1 MSDIQQALYDFDAT
15 IKAKP
20 ELTDSDLLEL
30 FPELEGDT
38 ARLRAAYDYS
48 ATLNSGK
55 YKGPEE
61 FNAKFPELFGEPEKP
76 RYQMPTAEKQYVAP
90 VLGGKQPEQAPQE
103 KILPDYRAIDAA
115 RTMTPAET
123 NQVLNQGVPGV
134 TRIGD
139 TNISHL
145 QTDMLMNEK
154 FGGGYKDTSAGRTEE
169 VTPVGE
175 METGVELVG
184 APFNPDEEE
193 PYQKERPDGF
203 FSYIGDNINAVNTGA
218 SQAVAGLMGYGEE
231 FYRNLE
237 KVGIPGVSDLF
248 GTYADAWG
256 GVKEYFK
263 RDAAASMARTS
274 NYEGKDFTDLWKEG
288 RYADSIAKLYTDATQ
303 SIPLSVASMGA
314 VAAGRPDVSF
324 SLMYASQAG
333 NTMDELRDNT
343 DMTDTQKQVNAH
355 LIGAAE
361 ALSEL
366 FGDKVMVGWLG
377 DVFKKGGER
386 LLKSKIASGVRP
398 MIHNLLKSNSLL
410 IPPAIEGTEEF
421 VNSLAQNV
429 INYTTGKTNVY
440 KPLEGT
446 LEAFIQGFA
455 GGSQFAAVGA
465 GKMAYDQGVEY
476 VKGFEAKTNF
486 NHSRK
491 EYERLMSEN
500 GYAPADIQEIETQLI
515 AATPEEAQKMIGQ
528 LVQNMNGGVIELED
542 GNYELHEA
550 FTQPLVDLYTS
561 GKQLEH
567 RSKKLQTKVQEF
579 NQRAEQYVTD
589 NLNPDMNALVFAE
602 FQGQPVR
609 VVSGVVQMKD
619 KEIDTEVSTPEIYI
633 ETQEGIR
640 IIPPQLLDARKGLR
654 ITPAQQAVQEIA
666 QQAAEPVVAQ
676 HENEEVRPYNEGE
689 IVRAE
694 IAGSPVLGTI
704 VGKTE
709 QGYTIR
715 DAQGMMIQIQP
726 RQIINEDNLEGVDNE
741 SVVEYRDQSGAIRTG
756 VVNDIHSERV
766 QGYAYIDDQRIPFS
780 DILGL
785 KTDEVVEEQP
795 QNVGSAPVANSNM
808 SETQETQAG
817 ATQDAEQTVQ
827 AQYPVTTKGELD
839 FDNFTP
845 EQLFSYTAEQYG
857 EEAAIEDVK
866 VSIAGLETQLSKKKK
881 AFEKMGMKDR
891 VKARAEISKIEAE
904 IASFSSLIP
913 TAPVETAPPA
923 VESAPATQL
932 STPPAQQSAPAPEVS
947 APVENT
953 PSAKKRRAVKDGA
966 KKNTTGRPQWLVNKV
981 RRSGEPK
988 NLRELIMHKLI
999 FGAKLRW
1006 NDIVSENKA
1015 ILTRGLGG
1023 EYRYAEAERKPRANS
1038 MMGYVSESGITPEQL
1053 AHQIWE
1059 ANALEDGQFEDIP
1072 LTGYDTQQILDEIL
1086 DVANTY
1092 PTVSGMARDLEKWA
1106 EKIEQDEK
1114 SYFDEIMEME
1124 QEDGLP
1130 MAEEF
1135 EIFVDNIPQEAIDN
1149 SLRAANFTPEELN
1162 ELFEFLNNVYE
1173 NDEQGGSRGTK
1184 EDAEASGNNESG
1196 VKSQEGRNATS
1207 EGTTNQRGDSGSSP
1221 ADQRAEQGAGL
1232 TDEINSQSPELN
1244 PTEAQKEA
1252 GNYKKAHIKFQ
1263 GMDITI
1269 ENPKNS
1275 VRSGVDENGKAWSN
1289 TLQNHYGYFTRT
1301 TGKDGDHID
1310 TFIGENTESNMVF
1323 VVDQNNPE
1331 TGRFDESK
1339 VMLGFNNIEEA
1350 QAAYMG
1356 NYEAGWKGFGS
1367 ITPVSIEDF
1376 KKWLY
1381 DGARQRK
1388 PFAEYKDTPAP
1399 LLTVDS
1405 PEVLAI
1411 VQKLFAKKELSAKEA
1426 AIYNNK
1432 ENDAIFNT
1440 AIGREVMKRNRED
1453 DTDKDLEKSS
1463 KQQIPDSPKVKIQTV
1478 IDSYNESVNMTIPD
1492 VINSIADI
1500 AYENDIKL
1508 IQNAYD
1514 RYKQEIIEDTRE
1526 FGERGD
1532 REAIE
1537 NTFMDV
1543 VMEYIGTLGSI
1554 EVKPIEADQAENED
1568 DLKSIEGK
1576 KKPEPTTVRELAD
1589 YDAGEQKGYLSG
1601 MFFSGL
1607 EKGSKFKVARKD
1619 YEVTQYSKPKKVEF
1633 VGKKGNQITYDEI
1646 TIRIKELATGKTITT
1661 KLITWPNGNSQFT
1674 GVESNQNHEQL
1685 SRDIEGDVNTDL
1697 INEYNRFHEKS
1708 DSFKIIQKQ
1717 LDKLK
1722 SQQGDV
1728 KPEVKPKRPIESV
1741 EPQSPIDNLNAI
1753 LSGEKVVEAPTLEDQ
1768 LKAAEQKLST
1778 VKKDRDKKYRR
1789 YLDLKERLDEIGS
1802 RDQVDVEG
1810 NVGNGMLAFEELDK
1824 EAKEK
1829 VNAARKEYEP
1839 LNEQVKELESKI
1851 EKLQGR
1857 IKDQKM
1863 NQQEMNFDEPVE
1875 PEIKEQ
1881 PNKVSK
1887 AQAEADAALQDFMD
1901 AFNDLN
1907 NLGIVDNTAEKQAK
1921 LLITG
1926 TKMVGAFTKLGVYK
1940 FAELIK
1946 AIQAK
1951 GIQITDD
1958 LLSAIKKSYGAF
1970 AAENDIEE
1978 LDDMKTVRA
1987 FKIEEKPAM
1996 EVIQELFEGSKAEV
2010 VKTISEE
2017 NAVHLTENKQRFIN
2031 AVVEKLGNEKLT
2043 IVSLRKIADESGLG
2057 NIKDTAIQE
2066 YTELAIVMKARAIAK
2081 QDISQEEKFRQI
2093 VELYQAQPTISMR
2106 SSERIDKQQYSTPIP
2121 LSFLAGEFI
2130 NKINPKSVLEPSAG
2144 NGMMVFNVDEQV
2156 VIANEIDEVRLENLR
2171 DQGFKVTNQDGTLEF
2186 NIEPVDAVVTNPPF
2200 GKSEAREYEGYK
2212 IAGLDEQ
2219 MTINALLSMKDN
2231 GRAAII
2237 IGGHTKYKDNG
2248 TLASEKAFINYLY
2261 DKYNVVDIIN
2271 VDGALYRKQGT
2282 SFPVRMILI
2291 NGRRTGFESLARK
2304 YAPLQKDARSEQ
2316 VSTFE
2321 ELFNRIQENE
2331 NNLLRKG
2338 ESIRVDNGTQPAT
2351 ESDRGDVQ
2359 GISARP
2365 NRQGSTSQGKPGTSS
2380 VRPSQNGGL
2389 SNTTGLSSVDDAG
2402 RPNME
2407 DNALDRGDD
2416 DGANN
2421 RPGSNRGVQRKDVS
2435 EFLNGSNARPE
2446 PLKIDLSKEK
2456 TPYPSRS
2463 KSDEIGSVVPTNV
2476 AQTINEILHKFKDID
2491 SYVQYKLG
2499 YQSKEELFGALS
2511 AEQIDS
2517 VALAIYQIENN
2528 RALIIGDMTGVG
2540 KGRQAAAIIR
2550 YAAFHGHKP
2559 VFITEKAHLF
2569 SDIYRDLRDIGS
2581 ADLRPFIFNAKSADA
2596 DPSMTDE
2603 NGVVVY
2609 KVLSPKVRNAV
2620 LAGQSLPDE
2629 YDYAV
2634 LSYSQLSGDTEKNGL
2649 STKQSFL
2656 TNIARNN
2663 VLILD
2668 ESHNAGGDGNTG
2680 TFLTELLQETKGVVF
2695 LSGTFAK
2702 RADNMP
2708 IYAIKTSMSDANM
2721 SDTELIEAIKKG
2733 GVPLQEIMSK
2743 NLTET
2748 GQMVRRERDF
2758 SGVTIDWQT
2767 MTEAK
2772 EQHFKTFD
2780 GVIEVFNELI
2790 EFQKEYVDPVI
2801 ETINADL
2808 ADEQGGA
2815 EVRQGTANL
2824 GISNV
2829 PFASKT
2835 FNLVRQLL
2843 FSLKAKEVAAE
2854 AIKELQKG
2862 NKPVIAVGNTME
2874 AFLNEMG
2881 QVGDVVQ
2888 KHDYSLTLLRGLTGL
2903 FRITRVDANNER
2915 HHEEIGL
2922 DAIGEAGRRRYAEL
2936 EDKINKLSS
2945 GISISPIDVIKKEIT
2960 DAGYSIGELT
2970 GRSNELVFNE
2980 DGTAVISKRTNTDKK
2995 KLARDFN
3002 SGELDALVLNQS
3014 ASTGISL
3021 HASSKFRDQRQRVM
3035 LFAQNQLDVNT
3046 EVQMRGRIDRTGQ
3059 KQRGAYRY
3067 IISAIPAEQ
3076 RIIMMFKAKLKSL
3089 DANTTSSQ
3097 KSKVNEIEVVDFLN
3111 KYGDEIAIEYLKEN
3125 PEINIKMLDPYGISE
3140 MDDTELARFTKAD
3153 GAASKVAGRAAL
3165 LSVKEQEAF
3174 YSEMTEKYTTL
3185 INYLN
3190 DSGTNDLEITTLPL
3204 NAETTA
3210 KHIVIQGSNNG
3221 NPFSEDSIRETTE
3234 VDVLKKPMSMAE
3246 INEEAQKLT
3255 GGLSPTEYR
3264 DMMVEKIR
3272 THLTEQT
3279 NKETDKIRND
3289 YAKREQAHF
3298 DKINKEIDRDIKR
3311 GEVQESDRNEIL
3323 SSKRELWDGS
3333 MRLAIENKTNAI
3345 RTRYESVIQ
3354 IIRSLPTGRVVL
3366 IPSTLEID
3374 ATTTY
3379 SEGMFLGFRMKDKI
3393 TTSTI
3398 TAVFAPLDS
3407 RRRIDVPL
3415 SKVPFL
3421 QAVYAQT
3428 MQGQR
3433 SIRANKENWDS
3444 LVPTRTRRTAYII
3457 SGNILQAYGRPELRG
3472 QLVTYTT
3479 KEGAVRQGILLPE
3492 RYRHDEQTMRVQII
3506 KKIDALRAGEDLSD
3520 QSNGVT
3526 VKKESPTSYS
3536 ITVPLSRIRG
3546 GKYFL
3551 DEELRSMVY
3560 ERDFRQMAGQMVGV
3574 VSEANI
3580 ERALQYLSDK
3590 FNISVNDKMKEAKED
3605 AAFKI
3610 VGENLP
3616 ATININGV
3624 ERPTTNSE
3632 GKPIHSTEEGIRNF
3646 YEWFSNSKVVDE
3658 QGRPFVVYHGAYE
3671 NFDVFK
3677 KSELGKYTNAESAK
3691 QGFFFTD
3698 KKDLASDFAYDSA
3711 RSFGKYSEKQILAQ
3725 IQKADFE
3732 KINEF
3737 VTRKIKGEYD
3747 FSIYNSINEYLEDN
3761 RKIKSIEPSE
3771 SEYRDAIN
3779 NLAAEYLY
3787 NGISDS
3793 DTSNEYKRIFDELG
3807 ISIGYVQE
3815 VELKIENPLVV
3826 NKAIDFEDG
3835 DGLTHYIEKAKKDGN
3850 DGVIFN
3856 NVREVILEG
3865 SKMTKQFVVFE
3876 PTQIK
3881 SATGNSGEFSG
3892 NTDDMLFKM
3901 SPYYSPTERALET
3914 LKQEKGTPDQMKAM
3928 LLKNGA
3934 KEAEFE
3940 WMGWDEF
3947 VSDKKTISKVDIQQ
3961 WIDENKIEIQEVEKG
3976 SVKPMATMANISE
3989 VKFSQY
3995 GSGSYLVS
4003 YRMGEDEGVVII
4015 GTYEAGNEQE
4025 AKEKALERINN
4036 SESDYVSQATKFSQY
4051 VLPGG
4056 ENYKE
4061 LLLTMP
4067 ATHYMYDINKVKIEE
4082 TNTFWMFY
4090 DKDGE
4095 LITGY
4100 AKDHN
4105 PTKEDAINTFKSN
4118 FKIDN
4123 KDVFQSSHFDEPN
4136 ILAHVRFNERTVNG
4150 ERVLFIEEI
4159 QSDWAQSGKK
4169 SGFKNT
4175 EDNDNVKSA
4184 RKSYEEAK
4192 AREDEVNNKLINV
4205 ISEAQKMGLPVG
4217 ASNSEWNKFTYGL
4230 FKTSEVYRI
4239 ENKMQEVKNNKD
4251 WNEYQSMLDEITSK
4265 QNELGKQR
4273 LELIRERDYIESL
4286 SNDRKEKLDREIRNQ
4301 EFNSVPDMPFKKTDQ
4316 WVNLTLRRMMQ
4327 YAAENGFDR
4336 VAWTN
4341 GTQQAERYDLSKQI
4355 ESVEYFDTSGRLIAY
4370 NKEGNSVINEAG
4382 IEQNKVEDYIGK
4394 EATKK
4399 LFENITEERNGVRK
4413 YELKGEQL
4421 SVGGEGMKAFYD
4433 KIVPTQ
4439 AGKLV
4444 KPFGVKVESIDIK
4457 TLDTSNTKVE
4467 TTEKG
4472 NYRLV
4477 DDKGNTLSSMTKETG
4492 DGFSKADLHSELVY
4506 LAKRY
4511 PTMNATAM
4519 VQSIPV
4525 NQEMREVLAAGI
4537 PLFKM
4542 SAQTGK
4548 GMSLEDAQWLSDTLT
4563 GVFNVEGTEGKTPT
4577 VVVASTKDLIE
4588 KLPGYAKQLTAYQVS
4603 GINTG
4608 DKVYI
4613 NMEHVKSKEQ
4623 FVKTW
4628 LHEHI
4633 HQITIDNYTENG
4645 IERFYNSLPAEVKG
4659 VLRSGYSGKSNL
4671 IKGLEIIAHYT
4682 EVLLDSVGLENLMNG
4697 NFDLSLVPE
4706 SVRPILGEHLEI
4718 ITYGNYQNNRE
4729 NQLNDSRNDRGT
4741 TKGLQTTTARAG
4753 YQRDGSIRNTR
4764 RGNEDR
4770 AAFRITDDVSPLRD
4784 VVDAKLRKAVV
4795 KIGNR
4800 QLGEGFR
4807 FKVQENWQDS
4817 HIAVKHFL
4825 DVLRTNGVVIED
4837 FNDYYLQVTQ
4847 VPGRTDAQV
4856 DNYERM
4862 FHKPLMEAIGELQ
4875 KQGMSYRDVENY
4887 AIMKHGI
4894 ERNEYMRNQEAKIY
4908 AEKKVKKPTLKEQ
4921 ELDIDGSV
4929 MDEYRAALQDAYE
4942 SKLISLSDKDYSG
4955 ITAVAEEVEMTAE
4968 EYVAFIE
4975 GRITEQAINNFWT
4988 AVNNATNNSL
4998 EQAFKAGSISKA
5010 TYEDL
5015 KSRYQFYIPLRG
5027 FDQEIA
5033 EDRYDYAP
5041 DMGTYYSLPMISAKG
5056 RKSRSE
5062 TPFAYIWQMN
5072 QSAITFANRNL
5083 LNQSIKRL
5091 SAKNTQG
5098 LLTAKKAWYMLTGE
5112 IDGVKQWEL
5121 REPEYS
5127 PDWKQYQKNIETFE
5141 EEMQELEEKGFASQR
5156 GGKLNLGLFTKPKQ
5170 ASQHTVHVMQNGVEY
5185 VIYFNADPAVSRA
5198 INGSNR
5204 TIANPGRVETFVRN
5218 ASRTMAANFTTR
5230 NPVFVLSNFSRD
5242 FLYAASTLPAKESAA
5257 YAAKFVK
5264 NIPLVAASLKRAI
5277 KGKPDMTNPI
5287 DQLAVEYILNGGKT
5301 GYSSIVE
5308 LQKTQ
5313 KRIERD
5319 LRRHGKSSKAEAL
5332 LKGIQ
5337 AANEF
5342 AENIT
5347 RLSAYVTSRHEGRS
5361 IIQSI
5366 SDAKELTVNFN
5377 RNGAGGYGAAFI
5389 KSYWLFVNAGIQAM
5403 ANFYSIA
5410 KNHPGKTAAVIATY
5424 MAWGVIQPLLIS
5436 LLGDDDDLEEYFKMS
5451 DWERQNNLIFPT
5463 GAGFIKIPLPHEL
5476 RLFHAMGD
5484 NIAQTIFGYKDAGET
5499 IADTAMSFAD
5509 LIPISPA
5516 GAIDASW
5523 VEMLP
5528 DAIKPLAQI
5537 HFTNTNFMGGRI
5549 VDEYK
5554 TRSEVMPG
5562 YRMAR
5567 TNKKGEVLSPS
5578 FVVGVTKFLDH
5589 MTGGDGTQKGLVS
5602 MNPDEVNHLL
5612 RGYFGGLYTMAVQ
5625 FGGIAYSGYEWSKGG
5640 DLKVKFKD
5648 TPLKAFYTSTDELN
5662 EKNSGLNKN
5671 FYRIKN
5677 EAENVLEAG
5686 KDYIKRSSNGEFDA
5700 IELDKKLEEINY
5712 HFYYEMNERFI
5723 KPVKTVEGKLDELPE
5738 EYIKEAETIIN
5749 MHKENLINFYHD
5761 GTKSGE

>member
-103 KILPDYRAIDAA
+103 NILPDYKAMDAA

-123 NQVLNQGVPGV
+123 MQTLNQGVPGV

-184 APFNPDEEE
+184 APFNPDEKEKRTE
-193 PYQKERPDGF
+193 PEHIGHQIADTWNSISAGAGDF
-203 FSYIGDNINAVNTGA
+203 FKGTASYAELF
-218 SQAVAGLMGYGEE
+218 S
-231 FYRNLE
+231 RNMEDL
-237 KVGIPGVSDLF
+237 GIPGISDLY
-248 GTYADAWG
+248 GVYADGLGNAR
-256 GVKEYFK
+256 KFFD
-263 RDAAASMARTS
+263 RDAAKSRALVS
-274 NYEGKDFTDLWKEG
+274 NYDGKTYDELWKEG
-288 RYADSIAKLYTDATQ
+288 RYTDAVAHVFNKSAE
-303 SIPLSVASMGA
+303 SIPITVASMGGMA
-314 VAAGRPDVSF
+314 LGVP
-324 SLMYASQAG
+324 SLSALALFAPSAG
-333 NTMDELRDNT
+333 NAYDEVRDRT
-343 DMTDTQKQVNAH
+343 DMTEFQKQLNANT
-355 LIGAAE
+355 IGVLEAATE
-361 ALSEL
+361 Y
-366 FGDKVMVGWLG
+366 FGDKVIVGWLG
-377 DVFKKGGER
+377 DIFKKGGER
-386 LLKSKIASGVRP
+386 LLKTKVAGPLRKIINDA
-398 MIHNLLKSNSLL
+398 LKSNSLL
-410 IPPAIEGTEEF
+410 IPPAIEGIEEV
-421 VNSLAQNV
+421 VNSVGQNMV
-429 INYTTGKTNVY
+429 DYFTGKTKVY
-440 KPLEGT
+440 KPFEGT
-446 LEAFIQGFA
+446 FDSFVHGFA

-528 LVQNMNGGVIELED
+528 LVQNMDGGVIELEN
-542 GNYELHEA
+542 GQFELHEA

-633 ETQEGIR
+633 ETQDGIR

-756 VVNDIHSERV
+756 VVTDIHSERV

-785 KTDEVVEEQP
+785 KTDEVIAEQA
-795 QNVGSAPVANSNM
+795 QNAGSAPVTNSNL
-808 SETQETQAG
+808 SETQETRAG
-817 ATQDAEQTVQ
+817 ATQEAEQAVQ

-866 VSIAGLETQLSKKKK
+866 VSIAGLEAQLSKKRK
-881 AFEKMGMKDR
+881 AFEKMGMKER

-904 IASFSSLIP
+904 IASFSNLIP
-913 TAPVETAPPA
+913 TAPVESAPPA
-923 VESAPATQL
+923 VESAPATQ
-932 STPPAQQSAPAPEVS
+932 AS
-947 APVENT
+947 APVEKSKRKYK
-953 PSAKKRRAVKDGA
+953 PESAVTEREKR
-966 KKNTTGRPQWLVNKV
+966 W
-981 RRSGEPK
+981 GEPQT
-988 NLRELIMHKLI
+988 LRELI
-999 FGAKLRW
+999 LRYFILNGRLSW
-1006 NDIVSENKA
+1006 NDKEGTK
-1015 ILTRGLGG
+1015 GLGS
-1023 EYRYAEAERKPRANS
+1023 EYRNAESERRKHIQFIKNDAP
-1038 MMGYVSESGITPEQL
+1038 TPEQL
-1053 AHQIWE
+1053 AHDIWE
-1059 ANALEDGQFEDIP
+1059 ANAFEPGQFEDLP
-1072 LTGYDTQQILDEIL
+1072 LYGYDTQQILDEIL
-1086 DVANTY
+1086 DVMNSYTGRSGMIEDVEAMHTTSDMDSHATSIVEQETPIDEYVENNFEDFINNPEENPFFVDENTWTPEQKQQANELNDYFAQFDAEITTKE
-1092 PTVSGMARDLEKWA
+1092 PTVRSEAERSGEYNPQSSAQPVNQGQGQPGEGLVTTDDGGVSTSNQGA
-1106 EKIEQDEK
+1106 ET
-1114 SYFDEIMEME
+1114 
-1124 QEDGLP
+1124 G
-1130 MAEEF
+1130 
-1135 EIFVDNIPQEAIDN
+1135 
-1149 SLRAANFTPEELN
+1149 
-1162 ELFEFLNNVYE
+1162 
-1173 NDEQGGSRGTK
+1173 
-1184 EDAEASGNNESG
+1184 ESG
-1196 VKSQEGRNATS
+1196 L
-1207 EGTTNQRGDSGSSP
+1207 TN
-1221 ADQRAEQGAGL
+1221 
-1232 TDEINSQSPELN
+1232 EINYQSPELN

-1252 GNYKKAHIKFQ
+1252 GNYKKAHIKVQ

-1301 TGKDGDHID
+1301 TGKDGDQID
-1310 TFIGENTESNMVF
+1310 TFIGESPESNMVF

-1339 VMLGFNNIEEA
+1339 VMLGFNSAEEA
-1350 QAAYMG
+1350 QAAYMS
-1356 NYEAGWKGFGS
+1356 NYEVDWKGFGS
-1367 ITPVSIEDF
+1367 ITPVSVEDF

-1388 PFAEYKDTPAP
+1388 PFSEYRDTPEP
-1399 LLTVDS
+1399 
-1405 PEVLAI
+1405 
-1411 VQKLFAKKELSAKEA
+1411 
-1426 AIYNNK
+1426 
-1432 ENDAIFNT
+1432 
-1440 AIGREVMKRNRED
+1440 
-1453 DTDKDLEKSS
+1453 
-1463 KQQIPDSPKVKIQTV
+1463 
-1478 IDSYNESVNMTIPD
+1478 
-1492 VINSIADI
+1492 
-1500 AYENDIKL
+1500 
-1508 IQNAYD
+1508 
-1514 RYKQEIIEDTRE
+1514 
-1526 FGERGD
+1526 
-1532 REAIE
+1532 
-1537 NTFMDV
+1537 
-1543 VMEYIGTLGSI
+1543 
-1554 EVKPIEADQAENED
+1554 VKPIEADTNG
-1568 DLKSIEGK
+1568 IEGK

-1717 LDKLK
+1717 LDKLN
-1722 SQQGDV
+1722 SRPESA
-1728 KPEVKPKRPIESV
+1728 KPKVKPKQTDEAIK
-1741 EPQSPIDNLNAI
+1741 PQSPIDNLNAI

-1768 LKAAEQKLST
+1768 LKSAEQKLST

-1789 YLDLKERLDEIGS
+1789 YLDLKDRLDEIGS

-1863 NQQEMNFDEPVE
+1863 NQQEMNFEEEKAPEGFRKNFDNEFGSFTSVFAYVNPNNPKEFMVQTTVRKANADGTISMQKHEKWMPVE
-1875 PEIKEQ
+1875 KYDDFVADLNKRAETKEQ
-1881 PNKVSK
+1881 QQGEFKYRLTRRPPSIGTHPTENLISDPIQTVNEKGMKEWVLTYSKKLDPKEVASFELTPVVDGSQYVGKKVQGIFGKYIYTVKEVTPDFVSMETTASDGRTTTKDMSITQFVNGIDNGSYKLVDEQAPQGKQPLSEPDNNAGEENAEATGQKEAKQQQSIDLNQERDVINELGTGKSVDNSPQQKPPVERSNYGNTNKIVSNERYEELKRRMKGKLGNLNVGFDPELLAIGTEMAAYHIEAGARKFADFAKRMIEDLGDGIRPYLKSFYQGSRYMPGMEPLSVEMDDSNSVNNFDVNNLNIQQDVLDRPDSSESDSKNPNDVQPDESSIPNDGRGSQQQRNANESRTPRTRNKRNGGKSGSGLFSDLFGEESDNGISQQDGTKKPQSNDAGNQQSTGDVIDSTEGLSDLDSGRPNTDTQDDQSNGEQAETFAERTRKRIEQQKRAESIKNKSMDINNIRETLPMLLPEQQDDVLKAETRFFSKDHNTGPLAYGKGMLFTNGTGTGKTYTGLGIIKRFTKEGKNNILIVVPSQEKVSDWAK
-1887 AQAEADAALQDFMD
+1887 DGKNLLLDITPLEDTSTSGEGVNVTTYANFVNNEELQKRDFDLVVFDESHRIMENKDGEFSGSTSKFRSLANVTESYALNRIESVTPEYIEIRQLEKSIRDEETALGGSLDQPMEQYITRRSELDARIKKREELQK
-1901 AFNDLN
+1901 NYN
-1907 NLGIVDNTAEKQAK
+1907 NNILPKLKDRAKNAHQNTK
-1921 LLITG
+1921 
-1926 TKMVGAFTKLGVYK
+1926 VV
-1940 FAELIK
+1940 
-1946 AIQAK
+1946 
-1951 GIQITDD
+1951 
-1958 LLSAIKKSYGAF
+1958 LLSATPFKGHKNLRYANHVLFDWGTEITHQQASRVMSRVDAESRYFLDNFGAAYEWKNHQLQAKKNSNAEAIAMQEVQYAENLINMGVMSGRTIESDMDYARHFPVVTLENAEMFNDALNDIYSGAF
-1970 AAENDIEE
+1970 QQLRQPAYSVFSDYNYTTKLFESLKASMYIPRIKQHLEMGRKVVLFHRRQQANVTPPFETIIRLTEEAISANEKTLESMKQNGWSENE
-1978 LDDMKTVRA
+1978 
-1987 FKIEEKPAM
+1987 
-1996 EVIQELFEGSKAEV
+1996 IQEQADKILQMKIQKSGFLIEYSELFKFEKFLNYAPAVQQIQEAFGDQVMFFNGSVSKQEKSRAVKEFNNDNSNVKIIMIQEEAGKEGISLHDTTGKHQRVLANLSLPISSTTALQIEGRIYRIGNESNAIFEYPLIGLDQEIRDFGSKIN
-2010 VKTISEE
+2010 KKLST
-2017 NAVHLTENKQRFIN
+2017 TENLAIGDQSRDLLRSFSDGVLFNTSTDAPNSEQGIGGREYDRRQQEAMSEFRKAILVYHGNQKQRGSRDSREGVDYYATPEPVGQKMI
-2031 AVVEKLGNEKLT
+2031 EWLG
-2043 IVSLRKIADESGLG
+2043 LRPGEIA
-2057 NIKDTAIQE
+2057 
-2066 YTELAIVMKARAIAK
+2066 M
-2081 QDISQEEKFRQI
+2081 
-2093 VELYQAQPTISMR
+2093 
-2106 SSERIDKQQYSTPIP
+2106 
-2121 LSFLAGEFI
+2121 
-2130 NKINPKSVLEPSAG
+2130 EPSAG
-2144 NGMMVFNVDEQV
+2144 HGAIAMWIPDRANSLV
-2156 VIANEIDEVRLENLR
+2156 VEPSFKLFSKLNARAGGGNRRMINDTFENL
-2171 DQGFKVTNQDGTLEF
+2171 DIINKVDG
-2186 NIEPVDAVVTNPPF
+2186 VAMNPPF
-2200 GKSEAREYEGYK
+2200 GT
-2212 IAGLDEQ
+2212 AGKTAMD
-2219 MTINALLSMKDN
+2219 
-2231 GRAAII
+2231 
-2237 IGGHTKYKDNG
+2237 HV
-2248 TLASEKAFINYLY
+2248 EKAFKHLHDGGRIVALIPRGKMDERLDKFLY
-2261 DKYNVVDIIN
+2261 GENEKGKLLNPNAHLVGEILLPSITFDQ
-2271 VDGALYRKQGT
+2271 AGT
-2282 SFPVRMILI
+2282 
-2291 NGRRTGFESLARK
+2291 K
-2304 YAPLQKDARSEQ
+2304 
-2316 VSTFE
+2316 VSTRLVVIDKTDNPVESVRHDLTFAETIE
-2321 ELFNRIQENE
+2321 ELF
-2331 NNLLRKG
+2331 
-2338 ESIRVDNGTQPAT
+2338 D
-2351 ESDRGDVQ
+2351 
-2359 GISARP
+2359 
-2365 NRQGSTSQGKPGTSS
+2365 
-2380 VRPSQNGGL
+2380 
-2389 SNTTGLSSVDDAG
+2389 
-2402 RPNME
+2402 
-2407 DNALDRGDD
+2407 
-2416 DGANN
+2416 
-2421 RPGSNRGVQRKDVS
+2421 
-2435 EFLNGSNARPE
+2435 
-2446 PLKIDLSKEK
+2446 
-2456 TPYPSRS
+2456 
-2463 KSDEIGSVVPTNV
+2463 
-2476 AQTINEILHKFKDID
+2476 
-2491 SYVQYKLG
+2491 
-2499 YQSKEELFGALS
+2499 
-2511 AEQIDS
+2511 
-2517 VALAIYQIENN
+2517 
-2528 RALIIGDMTGVG
+2528 
-2540 KGRQAAAIIR
+2540 
-2550 YAAFHGHKP
+2550 
-2559 VFITEKAHLF
+2559 
-2569 SDIYRDLRDIGS
+2569 
-2581 ADLRPFIFNAKSADA
+2581 
-2596 DPSMTDE
+2596 
-2603 NGVVVY
+2603 
-2609 KVLSPKVRNAV
+2609 
-2620 LAGQSLPDE
+2620 
-2629 YDYAV
+2629 
-2634 LSYSQLSGDTEKNGL
+2634 
-2649 STKQSFL
+2649 
-2656 TNIARNN
+2656 
-2663 VLILD
+2663 
-2668 ESHNAGGDGNTG
+2668 
-2680 TFLTELLQETKGVVF
+2680 
-2695 LSGTFAK
+2695 
-2702 RADNMP
+2702 
-2708 IYAIKTSMSDANM
+2708 
-2721 SDTELIEAIKKG
+2721 
-2733 GVPLQEIMSK
+2733 
-2743 NLTET
+2743 
-2748 GQMVRRERDF
+2748 
-2758 SGVTIDWQT
+2758 
-2767 MTEAK
+2767 
-2772 EQHFKTFD
+2772 
-2780 GVIEVFNELI
+2780 
-2790 EFQKEYVDPVI
+2790 
-2801 ETINADL
+2801 
-2808 ADEQGGA
+2808 
-2815 EVRQGTANL
+2815 
-2824 GISNV
+2824 
-2829 PFASKT
+2829 
-2835 FNLVRQLL
+2835 
-2843 FSLKAKEVAAE
+2843 
-2854 AIKELQKG
+2854 
-2862 NKPVIAVGNTME
+2862 
-2874 AFLNEMG
+2874 
-2881 QVGDVVQ
+2881 
-2888 KHDYSLTLLRGLTGL
+2888 
-2903 FRITRVDANNER
+2903 
-2915 HHEEIGL
+2915 
-2922 DAIGEAGRRRYAEL
+2922 
-2936 EDKINKLSS
+2936 
-2945 GISISPIDVIKKEIT
+2945 
-2960 DAGYSIGELT
+2960 
-2970 GRSNELVFNE
+2970 
-2980 DGTAVISKRTNTDKK
+2980 
-2995 KLARDFN
+2995 
-3002 SGELDALVLNQS
+3002 
-3014 ASTGISL
+3014 
-3021 HASSKFRDQRQRVM
+3021 
-3035 LFAQNQLDVNT
+3035 
-3046 EVQMRGRIDRTGQ
+3046 
-3059 KQRGAYRY
+3059 
-3067 IISAIPAEQ
+3067 
-3076 RIIMMFKAKLKSL
+3076 
-3089 DANTTSSQ
+3089 
-3097 KSKVNEIEVVDFLN
+3097 
-3111 KYGDEIAIEYLKEN
+3111 
-3125 PEINIKMLDPYGISE
+3125 
-3140 MDDTELARFTKAD
+3140 
-3153 GAASKVAGRAAL
+3153 
-3165 LSVKEQEAF
+3165 
-3174 YSEMTEKYTTL
+3174 
-3185 INYLN
+3185 
-3190 DSGTNDLEITTLPL
+3190 
-3204 NAETTA
+3204 
-3210 KHIVIQGSNNG
+3210 
-3221 NPFSEDSIRETTE
+3221 
-3234 VDVLKKPMSMAE
+3234 
-3246 INEEAQKLT
+3246 
-3255 GGLSPTEYR
+3255 
-3264 DMMVEKIR
+3264 
-3272 THLTEQT
+3272 
-3279 NKETDKIRND
+3279 
-3289 YAKREQAHF
+3289 
-3298 DKINKEIDRDIKR
+3298 
-3311 GEVQESDRNEIL
+3311 
-3323 SSKRELWDGS
+3323 
-3333 MRLAIENKTNAI
+3333 AIENINMP
-3345 RTRYESVIQ
+3345 E
-3354 IIRSLPTGRVVL
+3354 
-3366 IPSTLEID
+3366 
-3374 ATTTY
+3374 
-3379 SEGMFLGFRMKDKI
+3379 
-3393 TTSTI
+3393 
-3398 TAVFAPLDS
+3398 
-3407 RRRIDVPL
+3407 
-3415 SKVPFL
+3415 
-3421 QAVYAQT
+3421 
-3428 MQGQR
+3428 
-3433 SIRANKENWDS
+3433 
-3444 LVPTRTRRTAYII
+3444 
-3457 SGNILQAYGRPELRG
+3457 RPEKIEPETVADNSFTEQWEQKNSRTGEAMYMVKFRG
-3472 QLVTYTT
+3472 LVDNDTFSKARGIASKNNGRYSSFKSKADNVRAGFAFST
-3479 KEGAVRQGILLPE
+3479 KE
-3492 RYRHDEQTMRVQII
+3492 
-3506 KKIDALRAGEDLSD
+3506 DA
-3520 QSNGVT
+3520 
-3526 VKKESPTSYS
+3526 
-3536 ITVPLSRIRG
+3536 
-3546 GKYFL
+3546 
-3551 DEELRSMVY
+3551 
-3560 ERDFRQMAGQMVGV
+3560 
-3574 VSEANI
+3574 
-3580 ERALQYLSDK
+3580 DK
-3590 FNISVNDKMKEAKED
+3590 FNSDVASLNKED

-3646 YEWFSNSKVVDE
+3646 YEWFGESKVVDE
-3658 QGRPFVVYHGAYE
+3658 QGRPLVVYHGTDKRFSVFNNIKSGLFFTSNKDVAIGYARPDRLEIMPAYLKITSPLLVNANGKKWDTAFVGGAPVWE
-3671 NFDVFK
+3671 AVNQAKVDGKSDGVVFK
-3677 KSELGKYTNAESAK
+3677 NIKDPG
-3691 QGFFFTD
+3691 GF
-3698 KKDLASDFAYDSA
+3698 
-3711 RSFGKYSEKQILAQ
+3711 
-3725 IQKADFE
+3725 ADPTQMDEIADDYIAF
-3732 KINEF
+3732 
-3737 VTRKIKGEYD
+3737 Y
-3747 FSIYNSINEYLEDN
+3747 
-3761 RKIKSIEPSE
+3761 PS
-3771 SEYRDAIN
+3771 
-3779 NLAAEYLY
+3779 
-3787 NGISDS
+3787 
-3793 DTSNEYKRIFDELG
+3793 
-3807 ISIGYVQE
+3807 
-3815 VELKIENPLVV
+3815 
-3826 NKAIDFEDG
+3826 
-3835 DGLTHYIEKAKKDGN
+3835 
-3850 DGVIFN
+3850 
-3856 NVREVILEG
+3856 
-3865 SKMTKQFVVFE
+3865 
-3876 PTQIK
+3876 QIK
-3881 SATGNSGEFSG
+3881 SATGNSGDFSTDTDDIRFKIIGEKGAANLDKAEEATTKLDNLRVAKEMEKGKAEKYFVDKTYSHENNQTKGDFYLRFTEKPVADVKNKYSRWYDSSLSDADAKEQGYIKDEDGDYYIQHSGLSGHHLNAETLEEAIREVEHKTNVFKNVNKDSWAIFEANYDVPTIEDTPEG
-3892 NTDDMLFKM
+3892 NTFYPEKVLYQRLLNKLITPKQIRMATGWEKGVDGLWRYEVPDGKYKRNIFTIIKEKTKGLTLSDVWVDDYLFK
-3901 SPYYSPTERALET
+3901 SYPQ
-3914 LKQEKGTPDQMKAM
+3914 LKSIPFDIAPIEKGT
-3928 LLKNGA
+3928 NG
-3934 KEAEFE
+3934 
-3940 WMGWDEF
+3940 
-3947 VSDKKTISKVDIQQ
+3947 
-3961 WIDENKIEIQEVEKG
+3961 
-3976 SVKPMATMANISE
+3976 
-3989 VKFSQY
+3989 
-3995 GSGSYLVS
+3995 
-4003 YRMGEDEGVVII
+4003 
-4015 GTYEAGNEQE
+4015 
-4025 AKEKALERINN
+4025 
-4036 SESDYVSQATKFSQY
+4036 
-4051 VLPGG
+4051 
-4056 ENYKE
+4056 
-4061 LLLTMP
+4061 
-4067 ATHYMYDINKVKIEE
+4067 
-4082 TNTFWMFY
+4082 FY
-4090 DKDGE
+4090 DGE
-4095 LITGY
+4095 
-4100 AKDHN
+4100 
-4105 PTKEDAINTFKSN
+4105 
-4118 FKIDN
+4118 KIVLNETLVTD
-4123 KDVFQSSHFDEPN
+4123 DE
-4136 ILAHVRFNERTVNG
+4136 T
-4150 ERVLFIEEI
+4150 
-4159 QSDWAQSGKK
+4159 Q
-4169 SGFKNT
+4169 T
-4175 EDNDNVKSA
+4175 
-4184 RKSYEEAK
+4184 
-4192 AREDEVNNKLINV
+4192 RE
-4205 ISEAQKMGLPVG
+4205 
-4217 ASNSEWNKFTYGL
+4217 
-4230 FKTSEVYRI
+4230 
-4239 ENKMQEVKNNKD
+4239 
-4251 WNEYQSMLDEITSK
+4251 
-4265 QNELGKQR
+4265 
-4273 LELIRERDYIESL
+4273 ELIRSILIHEIQHAIQVIEGFARGGNESQMKTP
-4286 SNDRKEKLDREIRNQ
+4286 NDALQKIASPFSFPKLNKEDRAKAKE
-4301 EFNSVPDMPFKKTDQ
+4301 
-4316 WVNLTLRRMMQ
+4316 LTKSKGLRFSQ
-4327 YAAENGFDR
+4327 SF
-4336 VAWTN
+4336 
-4341 GTQQAERYDLSKQI
+4341 
-4355 ESVEYFDTSGRLIAY
+4355 YFDVISDDADTIDDAIERLEIL
-4370 NKEGNSVINEAG
+4370 
-4382 IEQNKVEDYIGK
+4382 NKVSPNETYKTLINALELRLMEMGGTNVAFEK
-4394 EATKK
+4394 YRRLAGEVEARNASTRM
-4399 LFENITEERNGVRK
+4399 NMTAEERRQT
-4413 YELKGEQL
+4413 LL
-4421 SVGGEGMKAFYD
+4421 S
-4433 KIVPTQ
+4433 
-4439 AGKLV
+4439 
-4444 KPFGVKVESIDIK
+4444 
-4457 TLDTSNTKVE
+4457 E
-4467 TTEKG
+4467 TED
-4472 NYRLV
+4472 V
-4477 DDKGNTLSSMTKETG
+4477 DPKDQIILMDATG
-4492 DGFSKADLHSELVY
+4492 DQ
-4506 LAKRY
+4506 
-4511 PTMNATAM
+4511 
-4519 VQSIPV
+4519 QS
-4525 NQEMREVLAAGI
+4525 
-4537 PLFKM
+4537 
-4542 SAQTGK
+4542 S

-4563 GVFNVEGTEGKTPT
+4563 GVFNVEGTEAKTPT

-4588 KLPGYAKQLTAYQVS
+4588 KLPGFAKQLTAYQVS

-4659 VLRSGYSGKSNL
+4659 VLRSGYSSKSNL

-4729 NQLNDSRNDRGT
+4729 NQFNDSRNDGGT

-4856 DNYERM
+4856 DHYERM
-4862 FHKPLMEAIGELQ
+4862 FHKPLMEAIGALQ

-4988 AVNNATNNSL
+4988 TVNNATNNSL

-5056 RKSRSE
+5056 RRSRSE
-5062 TPFAYIWQMN
+5062 NPFAYIWQMN

-5091 SAKNTQG
+5091 SAKDTKG

-5170 ASQHTVHVMQNGVEY
+5170 ATQHTVHVMQNGVEY

-5257 YAAKFVK
+5257 YAAKFIK

-5347 RLSAYVTSRHEGRS
+5347 RLAVYVTSKQEGRS
-5361 IIQSI
+5361 IIKSI
-5366 SDAKELTVNFN
+5366 SDSKEVTLNFN

-5476 RLFHAMGD
+5476 RVFHAMGD

-5686 KDYIKRSSNGEFDA
+5686 KDYIKRSKEGEFDV
-5700 IELDKKLEEINY
+5700 IELTKKLNEIDY
-5712 HFYYEMNERFI
+5712 FRYYEMNERFI
-5723 KPVKTVEGKLDELPE
+5723 KGVERIEGKLDEIPE
-5738 EYIKEAETIIN
+5738 EYIKEAEVIIN
-5749 MHKENLINFYHD
+5749 SGKENLINFYHD

>member
-1 MSDIQQALYDFDAT
+1 MNENQKFIYDQL
-15 IKAKP
+15 I
-20 ELTDSDLLEL
+20 
-30 FPELEGDT
+30 
-38 ARLRAAYDYS
+38 
-48 ATLNSGK
+48 GK
-55 YKGPEE
+55 GIEAGTPEE
-61 FNAKFPELFGEPEKP
+61 FANGITSKEGAQWAYDQLSNDVDLGDFNAFYSAISKLPDS
-76 RYQMPTAEKQYVAP
+76 EKQYVAP
-90 VLGGKQPEQAPQE
+90 ALGGKQPEQAPQE
-103 KILPDYRAIDAA
+103 NILPDYKAMDAA

-169 VTPVGE
+169 ITPVGE
-175 METGVELVG
+175 MEAGVELVG

-193 PYQKERPDGF
+193 PYKKERPDGF

-465 GKMAYDQGVEY
+465 GKMAYDQVVEY

-528 LVQNMNGGVIELED
+528 LVQNMDGAVIELEN
-542 GNYELHEA
+542 GNYGLHEA

-609 VVSGVVQMKD
+609 VVSGVVQIKD

-715 DAQGMMIQIQP
+715 DAQGVMIQIQP

-756 VVNDIHSERV
+756 VVTDIYSERV
-766 QGYAYIDDQRIPFS
+766 QGYAYIDDQRIPFK

-785 KTDEVVEEQP
+785 KTDEVIAGQP
-795 QNVGSAPVANSNM
+795 QNAGSAPVTNNNLSELPPPPANLLNDGNGNITEISP
-808 SETQETQAG
+808 AG
-817 ATQDAEQTVQ
+817 ATQDAEQAAQ
-827 AQYPVTTKGELD
+827 APYPVTKTGELD

-845 EQLFSYTAEQYG
+845 EQLFSYTAQEFGEQ
-857 EEAAIEDVK
+857 AAIEDVK
-866 VSIAGLETQLSKKKK
+866 ASIAGLEAQLSKKKK

-891 VKARAEISKIEAE
+891 VKARSEISKMEAE
-904 IASFSSLIP
+904 IAAFSNLIP

-1252 GNYKKAHIKFQ
+1252 GNYKKAHIKLQ

-1301 TGKDGDHID
+1301 TGKDGDQID
-1310 TFIGENTESNMVF
+1310 TFIGERPESNMVF

-1339 VMLGFNNIEEA
+1339 VMLGFNSAEEA
-1350 QAAYMG
+1350 QAAYMS
-1356 NYEAGWKGFGS
+1356 NYEADWKGFGS

-1388 PFAEYKDTPAP
+1388 PFSEYRDTP
-1399 LLTVDS
+1399 
-1405 PEVLAI
+1405 
-1411 VQKLFAKKELSAKEA
+1411 EA
-1426 AIYNNK
+1426 
-1432 ENDAIFNT
+1432 
-1440 AIGREVMKRNRED
+1440 
-1453 DTDKDLEKSS
+1453 
-1463 KQQIPDSPKVKIQTV
+1463 
-1478 IDSYNESVNMTIPD
+1478 
-1492 VINSIADI
+1492 
-1500 AYENDIKL
+1500 
-1508 IQNAYD
+1508 
-1514 RYKQEIIEDTRE
+1514 
-1526 FGERGD
+1526 
-1532 REAIE
+1532 
-1537 NTFMDV
+1537 
-1543 VMEYIGTLGSI
+1543 
-1554 EVKPIEADQAENED
+1554 VKPIEADT
-1568 DLKSIEGK
+1568 KGIEGK

-1863 NQQEMNFDEPVE
+1863 NQQEMNFEEPVE
-1875 PEIKEQ
+1875 TEIKEQ
-1881 PNKVSK
+1881 PKRFEEGKKLSK
-1887 AQAEADAALQDFMD
+1887 EEKAEVLKSMKDSYKEKNRPRTFETDISGRERFMWLGNSTDYMEKSDITGQSIRWYITMPDGKIAHPTELYPDLTAEDIKRTEERDEYWIKQAE
-1901 AFNDLN
+1901 N
-1907 NLGIVDNTAEKQAK
+1907 NYKDGVRKLSPQKTEIIENLKKAIESGITFD
-1921 LLITG
+1921 
-1926 TKMVGAFTKLGVYK
+1926 YK
-1940 FAELIK
+1940 FAYDSDDVRQRNPNTILRRSSFIPGDPKQGAMTVKEYMKIQGVDIPDINTFDWERYFNENNNEQNNLPTESRSGSVTGNLENQNPSDIEDVEPVKPEIKPVNELGTGSKVYFDKNGIRVNEYSK
-1946 AIQAK
+1946 GGYILNVTAK
-1951 GIQITDD
+1951 GESMPMANVEFDDKDEAVLIAEKLNSLYPNGIPGALLVDKVIDGLRNKNTQSEKAEQNEYKYELRLRPFDIGTYPTDGFVRFEQTPGSRFGHIVMNRELPLAEWNKWELTPTTSIENLKGKEFLDKDGYYSRIEVKYFDNGVDVTLYNQQGEAVVQDMWMPYLDVFKNIESGHWRLRGPESNTIKEETNNIDLQQKPPVERSNYGNTNKIVSNDRYEELKRRMKGKLGNLNAGFDPELLAIGAEMAAYHIEAGARKFADFAKRMIEDLGDSIRPYLKSFYQGARYMPGMETLSAQMDDPNSVNNFDINNLKIQQDVLDRPDSSKSDSQNTNDVQPDEIIIPNDGRGGQQQGSTNESRTPRTRNKRNSGKSGSGLFSDLFGEESDNGISQQDGTNKPQSNDAGNQQPTGDVVDSTEGLSDLDSERPNTDTQDNQSNGEQAETFAERTRKRIEQQKRAESIKNKSMDINNIRETLPMLLPEQQDDVLKAETRFFSKDHNTGPLAYGKGMLFTNGTGTGKTYTGLGIIKRFTKEGKNNILIVVPSQEKVSDWAKDGKNLLLDITPLEDTSTSGEGVNVTTYANFVNNEELQKRDFDLVVFDESHRIMENKDGEYSGTTSKFRSLANVTESYALNRIESVTPEYIEIRQLEKSIRDEETALGGSLDQPMEQYITRRSELDD
-1958 LLSAIKKSYGAF
+1958 RIKKREELQKNYNNNILPKLKDRAKNAHQNTKVVLLSATPFKGHKNLRYANHVLFDWGTEITHQQASRVMSRVDAESRYFLDNFGAAYEWKNHQLQAKKNSNAEAIAMQEVQYAENLINMGVMSGRTIESDMDYARHFPVVTLENAEMFNDALNDIYSGAF
-1970 AAENDIEE
+1970 QQLRQPAYSVFSDYNYTTKLFESLKASMYIPRIKQHLEMGRKVVLFHRRQQANVTPPFETIIRLTEEAISANEKTLESMKQNGWSENE
-1978 LDDMKTVRA
+1978 
-1987 FKIEEKPAM
+1987 
-1996 EVIQELFEGSKAEV
+1996 IQEQADKILQMKIQKSGFLNEYYELFKFEKILNYAPAVQQIQEAFGDQVMFFNGSVSKQEKSRAVKEFNNDNSNVKIIMIQEEAGKEGISLHDTTGKHQRVLANLSLPISSTTALQIEGRIYRIGNESNAIFEYPLIGLDQEIRDFGSKIN
-2010 VKTISEE
+2010 KKLST
-2017 NAVHLTENKQRFIN
+2017 TENLAIGDQSRDLLRSFSDGVLFNTSTDAPNSEQGIGGREYDRRQQEAMSEFRKAILVYHGNQKQRGSRDSREGVDYYATPEPVGQKMI
-2031 AVVEKLGNEKLT
+2031 EWLG
-2043 IVSLRKIADESGLG
+2043 LRPGEIA
-2057 NIKDTAIQE
+2057 
-2066 YTELAIVMKARAIAK
+2066 M
-2081 QDISQEEKFRQI
+2081 
-2093 VELYQAQPTISMR
+2093 
-2106 SSERIDKQQYSTPIP
+2106 
-2121 LSFLAGEFI
+2121 
-2130 NKINPKSVLEPSAG
+2130 EPSAG
-2144 NGMMVFNVDEQV
+2144 HGAIAMWIPDRANSL
-2156 VIANEIDEVRLENLR
+2156 VIEPSFKLFSKLNARAGGGNRRMINDTFENL
-2171 DQGFKVTNQDGTLEF
+2171 DIINKVDG
-2186 NIEPVDAVVTNPPF
+2186 VAMNPPF
-2200 GKSEAREYEGYK
+2200 GT
-2212 IAGLDEQ
+2212 AGKTAMD
-2219 MTINALLSMKDN
+2219 
-2231 GRAAII
+2231 
-2237 IGGHTKYKDNG
+2237 HV
-2248 TLASEKAFINYLY
+2248 EKAFKHLHDGGRIVALIPRGKMDERLDKFLY
-2261 DKYNVVDIIN
+2261 GENEKGKLLNPNAHLVGEILLPSITFDQ
-2271 VDGALYRKQGT
+2271 AGT
-2282 SFPVRMILI
+2282 
-2291 NGRRTGFESLARK
+2291 K
-2304 YAPLQKDARSEQ
+2304 
-2316 VSTFE
+2316 VSTRLVVIDKTDNPVESVRHDLTFAETIE
-2321 ELFNRIQENE
+2321 ELF
-2331 NNLLRKG
+2331 
-2338 ESIRVDNGTQPAT
+2338 D
-2351 ESDRGDVQ
+2351 
-2359 GISARP
+2359 
-2365 NRQGSTSQGKPGTSS
+2365 
-2380 VRPSQNGGL
+2380 
-2389 SNTTGLSSVDDAG
+2389 
-2402 RPNME
+2402 
-2407 DNALDRGDD
+2407 
-2416 DGANN
+2416 
-2421 RPGSNRGVQRKDVS
+2421 
-2435 EFLNGSNARPE
+2435 
-2446 PLKIDLSKEK
+2446 
-2456 TPYPSRS
+2456 
-2463 KSDEIGSVVPTNV
+2463 
-2476 AQTINEILHKFKDID
+2476 
-2491 SYVQYKLG
+2491 
-2499 YQSKEELFGALS
+2499 
-2511 AEQIDS
+2511 
-2517 VALAIYQIENN
+2517 
-2528 RALIIGDMTGVG
+2528 
-2540 KGRQAAAIIR
+2540 
-2550 YAAFHGHKP
+2550 
-2559 VFITEKAHLF
+2559 
-2569 SDIYRDLRDIGS
+2569 
-2581 ADLRPFIFNAKSADA
+2581 
-2596 DPSMTDE
+2596 
-2603 NGVVVY
+2603 
-2609 KVLSPKVRNAV
+2609 
-2620 LAGQSLPDE
+2620 
-2629 YDYAV
+2629 
-2634 LSYSQLSGDTEKNGL
+2634 
-2649 STKQSFL
+2649 
-2656 TNIARNN
+2656 
-2663 VLILD
+2663 
-2668 ESHNAGGDGNTG
+2668 
-2680 TFLTELLQETKGVVF
+2680 
-2695 LSGTFAK
+2695 
-2702 RADNMP
+2702 
-2708 IYAIKTSMSDANM
+2708 
-2721 SDTELIEAIKKG
+2721 
-2733 GVPLQEIMSK
+2733 
-2743 NLTET
+2743 
-2748 GQMVRRERDF
+2748 
-2758 SGVTIDWQT
+2758 
-2767 MTEAK
+2767 
-2772 EQHFKTFD
+2772 
-2780 GVIEVFNELI
+2780 
-2790 EFQKEYVDPVI
+2790 
-2801 ETINADL
+2801 
-2808 ADEQGGA
+2808 
-2815 EVRQGTANL
+2815 
-2824 GISNV
+2824 
-2829 PFASKT
+2829 
-2835 FNLVRQLL
+2835 
-2843 FSLKAKEVAAE
+2843 
-2854 AIKELQKG
+2854 
-2862 NKPVIAVGNTME
+2862 
-2874 AFLNEMG
+2874 
-2881 QVGDVVQ
+2881 
-2888 KHDYSLTLLRGLTGL
+2888 
-2903 FRITRVDANNER
+2903 
-2915 HHEEIGL
+2915 
-2922 DAIGEAGRRRYAEL
+2922 
-2936 EDKINKLSS
+2936 
-2945 GISISPIDVIKKEIT
+2945 
-2960 DAGYSIGELT
+2960 
-2970 GRSNELVFNE
+2970 
-2980 DGTAVISKRTNTDKK
+2980 
-2995 KLARDFN
+2995 
-3002 SGELDALVLNQS
+3002 
-3014 ASTGISL
+3014 
-3021 HASSKFRDQRQRVM
+3021 
-3035 LFAQNQLDVNT
+3035 
-3046 EVQMRGRIDRTGQ
+3046 
-3059 KQRGAYRY
+3059 
-3067 IISAIPAEQ
+3067 
-3076 RIIMMFKAKLKSL
+3076 
-3089 DANTTSSQ
+3089 
-3097 KSKVNEIEVVDFLN
+3097 
-3111 KYGDEIAIEYLKEN
+3111 
-3125 PEINIKMLDPYGISE
+3125 
-3140 MDDTELARFTKAD
+3140 
-3153 GAASKVAGRAAL
+3153 
-3165 LSVKEQEAF
+3165 
-3174 YSEMTEKYTTL
+3174 
-3185 INYLN
+3185 
-3190 DSGTNDLEITTLPL
+3190 
-3204 NAETTA
+3204 
-3210 KHIVIQGSNNG
+3210 
-3221 NPFSEDSIRETTE
+3221 
-3234 VDVLKKPMSMAE
+3234 
-3246 INEEAQKLT
+3246 
-3255 GGLSPTEYR
+3255 
-3264 DMMVEKIR
+3264 
-3272 THLTEQT
+3272 
-3279 NKETDKIRND
+3279 
-3289 YAKREQAHF
+3289 
-3298 DKINKEIDRDIKR
+3298 
-3311 GEVQESDRNEIL
+3311 
-3323 SSKRELWDGS
+3323 
-3333 MRLAIENKTNAI
+3333 AIENINMP
-3345 RTRYESVIQ
+3345 E
-3354 IIRSLPTGRVVL
+3354 
-3366 IPSTLEID
+3366 
-3374 ATTTY
+3374 
-3379 SEGMFLGFRMKDKI
+3379 
-3393 TTSTI
+3393 
-3398 TAVFAPLDS
+3398 
-3407 RRRIDVPL
+3407 
-3415 SKVPFL
+3415 
-3421 QAVYAQT
+3421 
-3428 MQGQR
+3428 
-3433 SIRANKENWDS
+3433 
-3444 LVPTRTRRTAYII
+3444 
-3457 SGNILQAYGRPELRG
+3457 RPEKIEPETVADNSFTEQWEQKNSRTGEAMYMVKFRG
-3472 QLVTYTT
+3472 LVDNDTFSKARGIASKNNGRYSSFKSKADNVRAGFAFST
-3479 KEGAVRQGILLPE
+3479 KE
-3492 RYRHDEQTMRVQII
+3492 
-3506 KKIDALRAGEDLSD
+3506 DA
-3520 QSNGVT
+3520 
-3526 VKKESPTSYS
+3526 
-3536 ITVPLSRIRG
+3536 
-3546 GKYFL
+3546 
-3551 DEELRSMVY
+3551 
-3560 ERDFRQMAGQMVGV
+3560 
-3574 VSEANI
+3574 
-3580 ERALQYLSDK
+3580 DK
-3590 FNISVNDKMKEAKED
+3590 FNSDVASLNKED

-3658 QGRPFVVYHGAYE
+3658 QGRPLVVYHGAYE

-3698 KKDLASDFAYDSA
+3698 KNDLASDFAYDSA

-3725 IQKADFE
+3725 IQKADIE

-4399 LFENITEERNGVRK
+4399 LFENITEERNGGRK

-4856 DNYERM
+4856 DHYERM
-4862 FHKPLMEAIGELQ
+4862 FHKPLMEAIGALQ
-4875 KQGMSYRDVENY
+4875 EEGMSYRDVENY

-4921 ELDIDGSV
+4921 ELDIDGSI
-4929 MDEYRAALQDAYE
+4929 MDEYRAALQDAYD

-4955 ITAVAEEVEMTAE
+4955 ITAVKEEVEMTAE
-4968 EYVAFIE
+4968 EYVAYVE
-4975 GRITEQAINNFWT
+4975 GRVTEQSINNFWT

-5056 RKSRSE
+5056 RRSRSE

-5072 QSAITFANRNL
+5072 QSAITFANRNI

-5091 SAKNTQG
+5091 SAKDTKG

-5170 ASQHTVHVMQNGVEY
+5170 ATQHTVHVMQNGVEY

-5549 VDEYK
+5549 VDENK

-5578 FVVGVTKFLDH
+5578 FVVGMTKFLDH
-5589 MTGGDGTQKGLVS
+5589 ITGGDGTQKGLVS

-5640 DLKVKFKD
+5640 DFKVKFKD

-5677 EAENVLEAG
+5677 EVENALEAG
-5686 KDYIKRSSNGEFDA
+5686 NDYIKRSKKGEFDV

-5712 HFYYEMNERFI
+5712 RFYYEMNERFI
-5723 KPVKTVEGKLDELPE
+5723 KGVERIEGKLDEIPE
-5738 EYIKEAETIIN
+5738 EYIKEAEVIIN
-5749 MHKENLINFYHD
+5749 SGKENLINFYHD